1 MSNVLNVRRFDQQLI
16 WTGMEFDKK
25 KQKYYQKKTGGS
37 PFQITSRVLKE
48 TEWTPSVFATHQTDA
63 VAKLKTIWD
72 L

>member
-1 MSNVLNVRRFDQQLI
+1 
-16 WTGMEFDKK
+16 MEFDKK